1 MIEGVAS
8 VDQRYGCSSRSLSG
22 LFFSRDKGH
31 EGTEHLF
38 HEKRKRKL
46 ISRKIASFSLILT
59 KAFIVL
65 SIQKW
70 KHQGPNREWNI
81 FIWFYLL
88 FIERRVWFLKI
99 FTGKLASFDAQVG
112 TCTSCARYRFAGLKA
127 HVALRLEAPQMVLLL
142 LESF

>member
-1 MIEGVAS
+1 MVEGEAS
-8 VDQRYGCSSRSLSG
+8 IDQRDGGGSRGLSG
-22 LFFSRDKGH
+22 LFSRDKGH
-31 EGTEHLF
+31 EGTEYLF
-38 HEKRKRKL
+38 HEKRIL
-46 ISRKIASFSLILT
+46 ISRKNCLFSLMLLT

-88 FIERRVWFLKI
+88 FIEGRVWFLKI

-112 TCTSCARYRFAGLKA
+112 TCTSCARYRYAGLKA
-127 HVALRLEAPQMVLLL
+127 HVVLRFEAPQMVLLL